1 MKKNYVLSI
10 NPGDYGL
17 NYHDPSVA
25 LFDEN
30 GLIVAIEEER
40 LNNIK
45 GSKGIFP
52 KNAVRECLKYAKIDL
67 NDVDKVSIGYL
78 PELWKNRMSLEM
90 EDILKRA
97 SKLDADEKQ
106 KNKFILDNI
115 IESNLLKRY
124 EFFRDKDVVKNH
136 IRKRLEC
143 DREINIEFYEHH
155 LSHIASSYLVSGFK
169 EATGVVIDG
178 VGESSATTVWKIVD
192 NKFEKI
198 LDIPI
203 PNSLGYFY
211 AVATAF
217 LGFVPWMHE
226 GKLMALAPYGEYD
239 AELFEKLK
247 NVINIENDVYDVSNF
262 VANNMTNYLM
272 MDIDKA
278 VKNLELITNIKAR
291 GKNDPITQEH
301 KNFAYAIQ
309 NLLENSIKNLVN
321 YAISL
326 TGISNVCV
334 AGGVFMNC
342 KMNMVIREQSNA
354 MNYFVQ
360 PVAGDAGLIIGSGLL
375 ATENRIN
382 NFNSLSV
389 GLKFSDEEIEY
400 ALKEKNLNYIR
411 SEDVAKDTAIL
422 LSNEKIVCWF
432 QERLEMGCRALGNRS
447 ILANPGKIETSR
459 YLNEKIK
466 HREPWRPFACSI
478 LEDKANDVLANYKI
492 GNKYPFMIEA
502 FKVNETW
509 KEKIPAV
516 IHCADGTTRPQTV
529 NSNDYKLY
537 YDMIDHFYK
546 ITGMPLV
553 LNTSFNDKGQP
564 IILKPQEA
572 IEFFLKNPVDAL
584 AIGNFI
590 VIK

>member
-1 MKKNYVLSI
+1 MKKYVLSI

-25 LFDEN
+25 LFDET

-67 NDVDKVSIGYL
+67 KDVDKISIGYS
-78 PELWKNRMSLEM
+78 PDLWKNRMNLEM
-90 EDILKRA
+90 EGILKRA
-97 SKLDADEKQ
+97 SKLDVDEQQ
-106 KNKFILDNI
+106 KNAFILENI

-124 EFFRDKDVVKNH
+124 EFFNDKEVVKNH

-143 DREINIEFYEHH
+143 DRDIDIEFYEHH

-169 EATGVVIDG
+169 EAIGVVIDG
-178 VGESSATTVWKIVD
+178 VGESSATTVWKIID

-239 AELFEKLK
+239 AGLFEKLK
-247 NVINIENDVYDVSNF
+247 NVINIENEIYDVSTF
-262 VANNMTNYLM
+262 IGNNMTNYLM

-309 NLLENSIKNLVN
+309 NLLENSIKNLVD

-342 KMNMVIREQSNA
+342 KMNMIIREKSNA
-354 MNYFVQ
+354 TNYFVQ
-360 PVAGDAGLIIGSGLL
+360 PIAGDAGLIIGSGLL

-382 NFNSLSV
+382 NFNSLSL
-389 GLKFSDEEIEY
+389 GLDFSDEEIEH
-400 ALKEKNLNYIR
+400 ALKAQNLNYMK
-411 SEDVAKDTAIL
+411 SEDIARDTAIL

-432 QERLEMGCRALGNRS
+432 QGRLEMGCRALGNRS
-447 ILANPGKIETSR
+447 ILANPSRIETSK

-478 LEDKANDVLANYKI
+478 LEDKANEVVENYKI

-537 YDMIDHFYK
+537 YDMIEHFYK

-564 IILKPQEA
+564 IILRPKEA

-590 VIK
+590 VKK